1 VSASS
6 AAVSPPP
13 VLEYELI
20 GRANFSFFRFG
31 QDPIIK
37 PHTIKPA
44 EPYERGPKDT
54 FLVNPVRQSNEQADS
69 LLQCL
74 AAVREP
80 DSLR

>member
-1 VSASS
+1 MELAADSTTGGAAVCLTHPPSRLFASP
-6 AAVSPPP
+6 AAVSPLP
-13 VLEYELI
+13 VIEYELI

-54 FLVNPVRQSNEQADS
+54 FLVNPVR
-69 LLQCL
+69 
-74 AAVREP
+74 
-80 DSLR
+80 